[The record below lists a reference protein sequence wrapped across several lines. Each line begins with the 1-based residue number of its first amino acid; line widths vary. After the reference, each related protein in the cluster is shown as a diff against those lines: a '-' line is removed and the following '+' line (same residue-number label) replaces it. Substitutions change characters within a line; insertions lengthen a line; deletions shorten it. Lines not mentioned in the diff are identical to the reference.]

1 MKHVMKTGMR
11 HKSVTSG
18 VLSLRKFE
26 FILSLLLIKLLPICR
41 AGGVIN
47 KITAISFVNIPI
59 VAINK
64 AFEKEVALFV
74 SLCSRM
80 Q

>member
-11 HKSVTSG
+11 HRSVTSG
-18 VLSLRKFE
+18 VFFLRKFG
-26 FILSLLLIKLLPICR
+26 FILSLLLMKLLLICR
-41 AGGVIN
+41 AGGVMN
-47 KITAISFVNIPI
+47 KNTAISFVNIPI

>member
-11 HKSVTSG
+11 HKSVASG
-18 VLSLRKFE
+18 VLFLRKFE
-26 FILSLLLIKLLPICR
+26 VILSLLLIKLLPICR